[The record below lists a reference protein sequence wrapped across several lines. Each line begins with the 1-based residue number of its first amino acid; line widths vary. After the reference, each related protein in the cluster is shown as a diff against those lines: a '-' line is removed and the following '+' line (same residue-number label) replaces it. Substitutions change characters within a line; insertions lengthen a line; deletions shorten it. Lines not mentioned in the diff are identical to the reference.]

1 MCPVR
6 RNAWFLFLAAFSA
19 TGGCKRP
26 PPPESTDSTS
36 NSPSPSA
43 AGAEARPRVTLDLKN
58 ASVTDVAT
66 ALAQRTGRPLVIDAE
81 VQPFADC
88 VRITLLVPE
97 PVPPASLVP
106 LVDGALTPSGLAL
119 SEQPTGFVVR
129 RRPGA
134 PLASCPEPRHAAE
147 ASAEANAELPLG
159 PAARAPDGADA
170 RAIVAGIR
178 KTGEGRFE
186 VSKRTRDLLAANASL
201 LTSARFVPAVRD
213 GKAVGMRLFGIRP
226 GTPVAALGFQNGD
239 TLLTVAGQSITGPE
253 QALEAY
259 AKVRRDDSV
268 DVQIERR
275 GEPLT
280 LSYRFTP

>member
-1 MCPVR
+1 M
-6 RNAWFLFLAAFSA
+6 ATLAA

-26 PPPESTDSTS
+26 PPSESSDSTS
-36 NSPSPSA
+36 NAPSPSA

-81 VQPFADC
+81 AQPFADC

-97 PVPPASLVP
+97 PVPPASLLP

-119 SEQPTGFVVR
+119 SEQPMGFVVR

-134 PLASCPEPRHAAE
+134 APASCPEPRHAAE
-147 ASAEANAELPLG
+147 ASAEASTEANAEPPLG
-159 PAARAPDGADA
+159 PAARTPDGADA

-186 VSKRTRDLLAANASL
+186 VSKRARDLLAAN
-201 LTSARFVPAVRD
+201 
-213 GKAVGMRLFGIRP
+213 
-226 GTPVAALGFQNGD
+226 
-239 TLLTVAGQSITGPE
+239 
-253 QALEAY
+253 
-259 AKVRRDDSV
+259 
-268 DVQIERR
+268 
-275 GEPLT
+275 
-280 LSYRFTP
+280 